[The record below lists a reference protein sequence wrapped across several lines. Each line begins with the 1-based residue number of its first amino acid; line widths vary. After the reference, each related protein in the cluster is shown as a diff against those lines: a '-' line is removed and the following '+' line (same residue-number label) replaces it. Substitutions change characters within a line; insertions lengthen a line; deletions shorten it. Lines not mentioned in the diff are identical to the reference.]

1 MSQSY
6 TRGVP
11 IDPDPTL
18 SNNSN
23 LLVASQQAVKTYVD
37 LLTQGYLARHDFV
50 APYSYCGT
58 APIGSSEAAAVWT
71 IFRITCNDDGS
82 VVIMTASSVNWT
94 NRYTHIYV

>member
-1 MSQSY
+1 MAQGFS
-6 TRGVP
+6 RGTP
-11 IDPDPTL
+11 IDIDPTL
-18 SNNSN
+18 AADSD
-23 LLVASQQAVKTYVD
+23 LLVPSQKAIKSYVD

-58 APIGSSEAAAVWT
+58 APVGSSEAAAVWT
-71 IFRITCNDDGS
+71 IFRITCNNDGS